1 MEESNRFDFSF
12 NACKHT
18 ASPIGATVYVRVH
31 FVYQKSLHTYFLF
44 YTTILDSGL
53 RFALG
58 STGEAKTGHYIMFA
72 KYIILHTCGQQLI
85 LLEWIQILAN
95 SMLQV

>member
-1 MEESNRFDFSF
+1 M
-12 NACKHT
+12 
-18 ASPIGATVYVRVH
+18 RVH

-58 STGEAKTGHYIMFA
+58 STGEAKIGHYVMFA
-72 KYIILHTCGQQLI
+72 KYIISIAYLWAAVNI
-85 LLEWIQILAN
+85 IRVN
-95 SMLQV
+95 SNFSQ